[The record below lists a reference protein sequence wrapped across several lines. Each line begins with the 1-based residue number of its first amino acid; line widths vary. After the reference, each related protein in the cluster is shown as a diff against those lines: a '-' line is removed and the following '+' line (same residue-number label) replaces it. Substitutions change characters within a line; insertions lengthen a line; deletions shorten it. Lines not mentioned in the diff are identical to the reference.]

1 MFGSGLTST
10 RERHGYS
17 AQPSKGDNEGME
29 HPSDEERLGVL
40 GQFKPGKEKAQGN
53 LIRAHIYLVQGV
65 H

>member
-1 MFGSGLTST
+1 
-10 RERHGYS
+10 
-17 AQPSKGDNEGME
+17 ME